1 MEDSSVLNE
10 LMTDDEADMTGGVAI
25 GQSVM
30 NMTEDVTRLDQ
41 TELDETK
48 SVEKSTV
55 EEKTTTTPSTKETTK
70 SEENPPNLEST
81 GNHGQIMPDL
91 SVSAVS
97 MDESALEEKT
107 ETTAKSTVI
116 EKTQII
122 ISDDESEKADNS
134 DLVCLG
140 DKDETVLSGDP
151 DDTDEFDT
159 AEMEVSESVQTV
171 SDEKESVSPSRSVSP
186 PPKLPT
192 PKFTK
197 TRSET
202 VLNVSSGSLP
212 VVSDEDQI
220 DEDEESLHEP
230 FKSSAFVSAE
240 IKVKS
245 CFFFCGMVVK

>member
-10 LMTDDEADMTGGVAI
+10 LMTDDEADVTGGIAI

-41 TELDETK
+41 TELDET
-48 SVEKSTV
+48 VEKSAV
-55 EEKTTTTPSTKETTK
+55 EEKTTAAMETTE
-70 SEENPPNLEST
+70 SAENPPNLEST

-97 MDESALEEKT
+97 IDESAVEEKT

-159 AEMEVSESVQTV
+159 AEMETPEKSVNTI

-202 VLNVSSGSLP
+202 ILNVSSGSLP

-240 IKVKS
+240 IKVR
-245 CFFFCGMVVK
+245 